1 MNIYAQDDISDDALA
16 LAGYGEKVMRRPI
29 AVLHV
34 TDKQERSGAT
44 LVFAKSVLS
53 AMTGNA
59 WLPSPPVPLPTF
71 EAHISALDSAESAVL
86 LRTKGNAQERDAKL
100 RAVLSDLETLRVYV
114 QRVAD
119 GHTADAPAIIEGAG
133 MRVKRVGHHD
143 KPLLEVRQ
151 GPVSGSV
158 RLYAKAMRNR
168 SFYDWQYSTDGTNW
182 PDIPATLKA
191 STDITGLTPVTW
203 YLFRFR
209 RSTKGGTGDWSEPV
223 RFLVV

>member
-1 MNIYAQDDISDDALA
+1 MSH
-16 LAGYGEKVMRRPI
+16 PI
-29 AVLHV
+29 AVLHI
-34 TDKQERSGAT
+34 TDMQERSGAT
-44 LVFAKSVLS
+44 LAFAKSILS

-59 WLPSPPVPLPTF
+59 WLPSPSVPLSTF
-71 EAHISALDSAESAVL
+71 EAHISALDAAEAAVL

-168 SFYDWQYSTDGTNW
+168 SFYDWQYSPDGTNW
-182 PDIPATLKA
+182 LNVPSTLKA
-191 STDITGLTPVTW
+191 TTDITGLAHVTS
-203 YLFRFR
+203 YFFRVR
-209 RSTKGGTGDWSEPV
+209 RSTKAGTGDWSDPV
-223 RFLVV
+223 RLLVV